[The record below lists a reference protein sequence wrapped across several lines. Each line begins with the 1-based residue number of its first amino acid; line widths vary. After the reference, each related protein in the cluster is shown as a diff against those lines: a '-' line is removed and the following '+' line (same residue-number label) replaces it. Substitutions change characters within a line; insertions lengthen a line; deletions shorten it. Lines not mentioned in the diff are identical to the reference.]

1 MLSTV
6 NVGPRLLSIFNNGRF
21 EQYLDAVPLTK
32 DEIRDKEISRKIAS
46 SMFKL
51 HEIPVPA
58 DIESA
63 VPEVWSNIDK
73 WYELSLSQDIVE
85 NSSIKRFNLE
95 SLKEEVEELKR
106 ILEMVNSPIIFG
118 HNDVNFN
125 SQFELAEWT
134 SEDDSLLK
142 IGVKNFGYENWEKI
156 ASTIPGRNE
165 YQCKKR
171 FDYILSSS
179 HFINDHDDVV
189 NRFNV
194 KNILAEHH
202 PTFFNADLGGLTD
215 KMSQSQLDHDDSTTS
230 STERQQQ
237 HLNISLDCDDVVN
250 RFNVKNILA
259 EHHPTFFNADL
270 GGLTDKM
277 SQSQLDHDD
286 STTSSTERQQ
296 QHLNISLDWNKT
308 VDTALLH
315 SVAIQAQNVEKEL
328 LPFPTISTHT
338 NPSLPNSPNIFNSSD
353 RPYKCS
359 TCELAFARNHDL
371 KRHQKIHEKIGCP
384 QTP

>member
-1 MLSTV
+1 MPQDQTT
-6 NVGPRLLSIFNNGRF
+6 
-21 EQYLDAVPLTK
+21 DAWI
-32 DEIRDKEISRKIAS
+32 D
-46 SMFKL
+46 
-51 HEIPVPA
+51 
-58 DIESA
+58 
-63 VPEVWSNIDK
+63 SNI
-73 WYELSLSQDIVE
+73 LQ
-85 NSSIKRFNLE
+85 
-95 SLKEEVEELKR
+95 
-106 ILEMVNSPIIFG
+106 
-118 HNDVNFN
+118 NF
-125 SQFELAEWT
+125 ADMPTIRTEWT

-371 KRHQKIHEKIGCP
+371 KRHQKIHEKVKPYKCDGCSKHFSRLDALRRHRQNP
-384 QTP
+384 KSRNACQMTLFMENSIDSNIIK